1 MSSKALPFSLRKM
14 DGEKCRQDWT
24 SDIMG
29 CKVTVSSSSKMK
41 VKLTV
46 NNVMVDRKILNIFG
60 VIKGFEEPGNS
71 SCIVAQSLRGT
82 LPLLCSL

>member
-14 DGEKCRQDWT
+14 DGEKCIQEWM
-24 SDIMG
+24 SGIMG
-29 CKVTVSSSSKMK
+29 CTVTVSSSSKMT

-60 VIKGFEEPGNS
+60 VIKGFEEPGNC
-71 SCIVAQSLRGT
+71 SCIVAQS
-82 LPLLCSL
+82 

>member
-1 MSSKALPFSLRKM
+1 MSSKDLPFSLRKM
-14 DGEKCRQDWT
+14 DGEKCLEDWT
-24 SDIMG
+24 ADIMG
-29 CKVTVSSSSKMK
+29 CKVTVSNNSKMT

-71 SCIVAQSLRGT
+71 SCIVAQY
-82 LPLLCSL
+82 

>member
-1 MSSKALPFSLRKM
+1 MSSKDLLFSPRKM
-14 DGEKCRQDWT
+14 DGDPCLLDW
-24 SDIMG
+24 IGVMG
-29 CKVTVSSSSKMK
+29 CKVTVNKNMA

-71 SCIVAQSLRGT
+71 ICIVAQF
-82 LPLLCSL
+82 